1 MTRVGDRD
9 VRVKPSSHVYGYTFR
24 QGPDNEPSTASRP
37 KHVKDRKD
45 PGERLS
51 EAFENYRKVH
61 NAIVGA
67 NAARDPKPSYWS
79 GLVALFL
86 KGVSQIPAPV
96 VSKAIAD
103 LGQGWLE
110 ARRANNEPDQPHVP
124 FLPDQ

>member
-1 MTRVGDRD
+1 M
-9 VRVKPSSHVYGYTFR
+9 RVKHSSLR
-24 QGPDNEPSTASRP
+24 
-37 KHVKDRKD
+37 DRKD

-61 NAIVGA
+61 NAIVRA
-67 NAARDPKPSYWS
+67 NAARAPKPSYWS
-79 GLVALFL
+79 GLAALLL

-96 VSKAIAD
+96 VSKAITD

-110 ARRANNEPDQPHVP
+110 ARRAANEPDQPTLP